1 MINLSGVFNFFI
13 ILVELCVIGA
23 LIFAAIDFI
32 ATDERFKKI
41 AKIAVG
47 GVLVVLFL
55 FAVKA
60 VFSGGEGGMN
70 LTPLGFLY
78 FAVGV
83 ILTLLVWYVI
93 DAILGYIA
101 ASWAPFLAPAL
112 GIIRFVLAG
121 LMLVVILLIAANVLF
136 GASIGG
142 STFRFSEGRHGSL
155 LTPDWSPTGFVQG
168 IPGQSYPARTTGG
181 QLYRSSAT
189 ANL

>member
-13 ILVELCVIGA
+13 ILVELCVVGA
-23 LIFAAIDFI
+23 LIFAAIEFI
-32 ATDERFKKI
+32 ATDPRFKQI

-60 VFSGGEGGMN
+60 VFTGGEGGMN

-78 FAVGV
+78 FAIGV

-93 DAILGYIA
+93 DAALGWIA
-101 ASWAPFLAPAL
+101 ANWAPFLAPAL

-121 LMLVVILLIAANVLF
+121 LILVVILLIAANVLF

-142 STFRFSEGRHGSL
+142 APFRFSDGRQHGSL
-155 LTPDWSPTGFVQG
+155 QQNDRTPAGFVREFRG
-168 IPGQSYPARTTGG
+168 DAPEPSAP
-181 QLYRSSAT
+181 YRA
-189 ANL
+189 